1 MQPGPL
7 LPFRSALAG
16 NGLSLERTNSN
27 TLQINLGLLCNQTCN
42 HCHLSAGPDR
52 TEVMD
57 PKTMS
62 EVIVYAK
69 RGRFPVV
76 DITGGAPELNPWI
89 DVLIEGL
96 AALPCKIMFRSNLSA
111 LSSRT
116 GERVLSLLKRHR
128 VAIVASFPSLNEA
141 QTDSQRGEGVF
152 QASLTAIRNLNEAG
166 YGLQGSEY
174 ELDLVS
180 NPAGAFLPP
189 DQAQAEKRFKEI
201 LHKKWSL
208 FFHNLFTF
216 ANAPLGRFRQWLR
229 ESGNLDPYLQR
240 LASAFNPCAVAGVM
254 CRSLVSVSW
263 EGYLYDCDFNLAADL
278 PMGGR
283 RVHVSEAPS
292 PPLPGTPIATA
303 EHCYTCTAGAGFT

>member
-1 MQPGPL
+1 MGLRPL
-7 LPFRSALAG
+7 LPFRSILAG

-62 EVIVYAK
+62 EVIVYAE

-89 DVLIEGL
+89 EVLIEGL
-96 AALPCKIMFRSNLSA
+96 AALPCRIMFRSNLSA

-116 GERVLSLLKRHR
+116 GERILSLLKRHR

-141 QTDSQRGEGVF
+141 QTDSQRGKGVF
-152 QASLTAIRNLNEAG
+152 QASLMAIKKLNEAG
-166 YGLQGSEY
+166 YGLEGSEY

-189 DQAQAEKRFKEI
+189 DQGQAEKRFKEI
-201 LHKKWSL
+201 LQKKWSL
-208 FFHNLFTF
+208 SFHNLFTF

-240 LASAFNPCAVAGVM
+240 LASAFNACAVAGVM

-283 RVHVSEAPS
+283 RVHVSEAQC
-292 PPLPGTPIATA
+292 PPLPGAPIATA